1 MSIDNSKELKYN
13 YYNNLAVHSKSDNGM
28 HYSFKGKENEPNVF
42 LFDKGDL
49 KKFVSN
55 SLHILSNDENNGEL
69 IIENM
74 PITNF
79 DKNLVVHFP
88 LISDSSSKP
97 NDIDKIMKTLTS
109 TIEINK
115 LLPQNTDCA
124 YSEKDDKIHVTFVNP
139 IKIRSGFTN
148 KDAFSTKEGFVL
160 QKEIN
165 GEWSDIDNI
174 KITGEQWMECDNVPL
189 DSEEVLEISVPM
201 KQHIDRSLE
210 NFSIAYYFM
219 LFIILLM
226 GMYFAIP
233 VLYKTLYQVVPGA
246 DLASKISTIKYVEM
260 GIAILFLLTAISLVT
275 TSLTMKEKKD
285 EETRV
290 NLATS
295 GMYFLI
301 ITISFLIIA
310 FFKKQ
315 FQVLSLIPDD
325 DGIPKDEDL
334 LKMLFSY
341 SN

>member
-97 NDIDKIMKTLTS
+97 NDIDKIMKTLNS
-109 TIEINK
+109 NIEINK

-148 KDAFSTKEGFVL
+148 KDAFSIKEGF
-160 QKEIN
+160 
-165 GEWSDIDNI
+165 DIFGPDGK
-174 KITGEQWMECDNVPL
+174 KIDDIQIAGEQWMECDNVPL
-189 DSEEVLEISVPM
+189 DSEEVLEISLPM

-219 LFIILLM
+219 LFVILLM

-233 VLYKTLYQVVPGA
+233 VFYKTLYQVVPGG

-275 TSLTMKEKKD
+275 ASLTMKEKNKQ
-285 EETRV
+285 EERV
-290 NLATS
+290 NLATA

-325 DGIPKDEDL
+325 DGIPKDEDQ

>member
-88 LISDSSSKP
+88 LVSDSSSKP
-97 NDIDKIMKTLTS
+97 NDIDKIMKTLNS
-109 TIEINK
+109 NIEINK

-148 KDAFSTKEGFVL
+148 KDAFSTKEGF
-160 QKEIN
+160 
-165 GEWSDIDNI
+165 DILGPDGK
-174 KITGEQWMECDNVPL
+174 KIDDIQIAGEQWMECDNVPL
-189 DSEEVLEISVPM
+189 DSEEVLEISLPM
-201 KQHIDRSLE
+201 RKHIDRSLE

-219 LFIILLM
+219 LFVILLM

-233 VLYKTLYQVVPGA
+233 VFYKTLYQVVPGA
-246 DLASKISTIKYVEM
+246 DLASKISTIKYVEI
-260 GIAILFLLTAISLVT
+260 GIAIVFLLTAISLVT
-275 TSLTMKEKKD
+275 ASLTMKEKDKKD
-285 EETRV
+285 KEQRV
-290 NLATS
+290 NLATA

-325 DGIPKDEDL
+325 DGIPKDENQ